1 MLTNEDVL
9 TNTTSSM
16 GKNQLVYDNNYIG
29 NNSLSLKHLFLVG
42 GFAESPI
49 LQEAIRKEFGRIM
62 HVVIPQVKYR
72 NLTFIRNHR
81 KNLPKIIFTGYS
93 FPLTISI
100 HSKGA
105 SVAVL
110 RGAVLYGLDPS
121 VVHVRRAVK
130 TYGIGVIKPFIH
142 GLHPNDKV
150 TEIHGFTY
158 LLFSLSAI

>member
-1 MLTNEDVL
+1 
-9 TNTTSSM
+9 M
-16 GKNQLVYDNNYIG
+16 GKGKLLFDNNYIDHNG
-29 NNSLSLKHLFLVG
+29 LSLKHLFLVG

-62 HVVIPQVKYR
+62 HVVIPQVTNRNRKY
-72 NLTFIRNHR
+72 IQNHR
-81 KNLPKIIFTGYS
+81 IIFTGDN

-130 TYGIGVIKPFIH
+130 TYGIGVIEPFIH
-142 GLHPNDKV
+142 GLHPPDKV
-150 TEIHGFTY
+150 TDIHVRTY
-158 LLFSLSAI
+158 LPFGLSPI